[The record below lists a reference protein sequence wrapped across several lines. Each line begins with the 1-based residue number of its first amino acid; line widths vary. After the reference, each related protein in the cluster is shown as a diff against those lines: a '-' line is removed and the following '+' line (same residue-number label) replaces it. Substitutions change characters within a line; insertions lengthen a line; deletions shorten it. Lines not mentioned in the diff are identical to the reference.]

1 MNSFQLGILNSIE
14 KAAVV
19 NIDFWMQR
27 YLALQAAF
35 MNGLLSHTEDLI
47 KTALK
52 CLQDSSVGDGNST
65 FFLTLGIVY
74 SLRSNPIRSM
84 MSEVSRCKMNE
95 CDWRFHEVYCGLQ
108 IDLDISYFNFLVT
121 IRFEAKGVWG
131 GHL

>member
-1 MNSFQLGILNSIE
+1 
-14 KAAVV
+14 
-19 NIDFWMQR
+19 
-27 YLALQAAF
+27 

-95 CDWRFHEVYCGLQ
+95 CD
-108 IDLDISYFNFLVT
+108 
-121 IRFEAKGVWG
+121 
-131 GHL
+131 